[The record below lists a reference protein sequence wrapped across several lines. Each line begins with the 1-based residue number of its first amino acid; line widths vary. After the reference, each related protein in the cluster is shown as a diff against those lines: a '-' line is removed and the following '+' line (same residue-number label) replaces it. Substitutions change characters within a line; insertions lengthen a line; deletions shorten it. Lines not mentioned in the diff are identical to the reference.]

1 MVQVVVAI
9 LFTGSHLREAECPN
23 PEILASLSKLQRY
36 THSNNI
42 TSYLFYILWSCCQY
56 LTPLY
61 NVQKFLRQKYPFAFV
76 SSSLTEY
83 SKILSSKWLNSK
95 TVPGIIWVSF
105 KISFL
110 LIRVHE
116 SLCVWVNR
124 TFFFWLLD
132 SLLFYFFKEDKTLK
146 ISIKHFYREVI
157 STKVMKTLSFLAKWF
172 LKGK

>member
-23 PEILASLSKLQRY
+23 PEILASLSKLRRY

-95 TVPGIIWVSF
+95 TVPGIIWRLSIIQDFFSTNTCVCVST
-105 KISFL
+105 L
-110 LIRVHE
+110 

-124 TFFFWLLD
+124 TFFLAFWFHFV
-132 SLLFYFFKEDKTLK
+132 LFL
-146 ISIKHFYREVI
+146 
-157 STKVMKTLSFLAKWF
+157 
-172 LKGK
+172 